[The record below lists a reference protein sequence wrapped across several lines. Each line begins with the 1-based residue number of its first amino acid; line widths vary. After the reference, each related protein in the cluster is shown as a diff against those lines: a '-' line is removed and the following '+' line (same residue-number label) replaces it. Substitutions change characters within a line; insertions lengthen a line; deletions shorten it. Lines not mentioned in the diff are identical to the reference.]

1 MKHLIPAFLAFLT
14 LQAGAQNVKLNSG
27 GDWTVPGKD
36 GVLEL
41 TGRMRKITSEQ
52 LQKVDPAAR
61 YTLTWEARGN
71 VPEEAGKYMIGF
83 SVYDKDGQEIQPYHV
98 YYTPGSETVLTE
110 DAPKGGRTLK
120 IRDGSK
126 WKSGAMYCPAFHVK
140 ADGGDIPNRDVLT
153 GGIEKVTAGDGY
165 TELTLKRPLAKD
177 YPAGTAVRQHLYQ
190 SSLYLKVADIPA
202 GWKKESAALSGI
214 SKGAVRYG
222 QWWPGTEY
230 FRVMITGNIGS
241 RNADAEMNVKNIELD
256 VKGAGSIF

>member
-27 GDWTVPGKD
+27 GDWKVPVKD

-41 TGRMRKITSEQ
+41 KGRMRKITSEQ

-177 YPAGTAVRQHLYQ
+177 YPAGTAGPPAPLPEFPVSESGGYSGGVEKRERRFERYFERCCPVWTM
-190 SSLYLKVADIPA
+190 VAGD
-202 GWKKESAALSGI
+202 GI
-214 SKGAVRYG
+214 L
-222 QWWPGTEY
+222 PGHDHREY
-230 FRVMITGNIGS
+230 REQECGCGNE
-241 RNADAEMNVKNIELD
+241 REKY
-256 VKGAGSIF
+256 

>member
-27 GDWTVPGKD
+27 GDWKVPVKD

-41 TGRMRKITSEQ
+41 T
-52 LQKVDPAAR
+52 
-61 YTLTWEARGN
+61 WEARGS

-177 YPAGTAVRQHLYQ
+177 YPAETAVRQHLYQ

>member
-27 GDWTVPGKD
+27 GDWKVPVKD

-41 TGRMRKITSEQ
+41 KGRMRKITSEQ

-61 YTLTWEARGN
+61 YTLTWEARGS

-140 ADGGDIPNRDVLT
+140 ADGGDIPNRAPLPEFPVSES
-153 GGIEKVTAGDGY
+153 GGYSGGVEKRERRFERYFERCCPVWTMVAGDGI
-165 TELTLKRPLAKD
+165 L
-177 YPAGTAVRQHLYQ
+177 
-190 SSLYLKVADIPA
+190 
-202 GWKKESAALSGI
+202 
-214 SKGAVRYG
+214 
-222 QWWPGTEY
+222 PGHDHREY
-230 FRVMITGNIGS
+230 REQECGCGNE
-241 RNADAEMNVKNIELD
+241 REKY
-256 VKGAGSIF
+256 